1 MTLIDFYTLF
11 GWLMQLKD
19 FSTDIYLLILK
30 IWMAN
35 TVNEPTIVSAIPVV
49 YEHPKAIIKSTNP
62 MFPQWLIE

>member
-1 MTLIDFYTLF
+1 
-11 GWLMQLKD
+11 MQLKD

-62 MFPQWLIE
+62 MFPQWLIK